1 MIDQSEPLLDHEND
15 VNHQATNSI
24 ATTKT
29 EDLFFGGVPQIQ
41 NGEREA
47 DQKVIE
53 AWLSMKGSNS
63 TRVNYRR
70 HIERLFENFPGR
82 TIRSMTSHHIA
93 HHFKNL
99 ETDFGLKKS
108 SIRASRETLSSLYSY
123 CVKSGY
129 IELKFNPMNAVGKIE
144 VPDQVGFRVLGRFQV
159 DRMIEVEKN
168 PRNKLLILFL
178 LVTGMR
184 VSEAVG
190 LTKRNFKNHDGI
202 LRISII
208 GKGQKY
214 RAIICPEWL
223 WAEIEA
229 YVSSEQYPFSE
240 WSDVLPLFPS
250 QVEPYSALTNY
261 GAWHIVK
268 QAAKRAKLTDSPSPH
283 WLRHCHALFSLKEGA
298 SLHVLKQTLGH
309 SSLDTTGK
317 YLRAFPTE
325 ASSNFIKRKD

>member
-1 MIDQSEPLLDHEND
+1 MS
-15 VNHQATNSI
+15 ANSI
-24 ATTKT
+24 ELQNIGPGASDPD
-29 EDLFFGGVPQIQ
+29 ESLFLGSLPVILS
-41 NGEREA
+41 GEREA
-47 DQKVIE
+47 DRKVIE
-53 AWLSMKGSNS
+53 AWLSMKGSKS
-63 TRVNYRR
+63 TRTNYKR
-70 HIERLFENFPGR
+70 HLNRLFENFPGR
-82 TIRSMTSHHIA
+82 TLHTITSHHIA

-99 ETDFGLKKS
+99 ETNLKLKKS
-108 SIRASRETLSSLYSY
+108 SIRASREALSSLFTY

-129 IELKFNPMNAVGKIE
+129 IELKYNPMNAVGKIE
-144 VPDQVGFRVLGRFQV
+144 VPNQVGFRVLGRFQV
-159 DRMIEVEKN
+159 DRMIEVEKK

-229 YVSSEQYPFSE
+229 YVSSDDYPFSE
-240 WSDVLPLFPS
+240 WTDELPLFPS
-250 QVEPYSALTNY
+250 QMEPLALSSY

-268 QAAKRAKLTDSPSPH
+268 QAAKKAKLTDSPSPH

-325 ASSNFIKRKD
+325 ASSNFIKPNT